1 MIHRRFFCQQRERLD
16 SIPAS
21 TPETYPFPCLDTLS
35 NVTMEVIRVPRLPY
49 FPFLLFSP
57 ENFHFFPTFFFRCLR
72 SSFDTLSPFE
82 FWGKIIVVRNSF
94 STRDRGG
101 DRCEISSFSGESLIE
116 HSKDVLN
123 YSNAKTCDISRGF
136 DNFFNPARCIL
147 SRRYSILSSSH
158 SVSRVSFFF
167 FFYSIF
173 PISHESREKSS
184 SDPIRVDLSP
194 RKKSIPG
201 LLIAILPILLL
212 RKRATYS
219 SANDNLPFYTCV

>member
-167 FFYSIF
+167 FFFIL
-173 PISHESREKSS
+173 SS
-184 SDPIRVDLSP
+184 PFRTN
-194 RKKSIPG
+194 RGKN
-201 LLIAILPILLL
+201 
-212 RKRATYS
+212 RARTR
-219 SANDNLPFYTCV
+219 FE

>member
-21 TPETYPFPCLDTLS
+21 TPETYSFPCLDTLS
-35 NVTMEVIRVPRLPY
+35 NVTMEVIRIPRLPY

-57 ENFHFFPTFFFRCLR
+57 ENFHFFATFFFRCLR

-123 YSNAKTCDISRGF
+123 YSNAKTCDISF
-136 DNFFNPARCIL
+136 LQPCSMYSFASIQYIIFFAFRF
-147 SRRYSILSSSH
+147 SRFFFLFFFFILSSPF
-158 SVSRVSFFF
+158 RTN
-167 FFYSIF
+167 
-173 PISHESREKSS
+173 RGKN
-184 SDPIRVDLSP
+184 
-194 RKKSIPG
+194 
-201 LLIAILPILLL
+201 
-212 RKRATYS
+212 RARTR
-219 SANDNLPFYTCV
+219 FE